1 MRGNI
6 MRGVESVSF
15 ALGLVVS
22 RHVAAHADTYPG
34 GEVHEDVA
42 AYLEEKHQDTSY
54 AEDRLDRSFFYAET
68 SQYPN
73 TGVHGDGPSCS
84 WMGELHAQLESYTLF
99 ELTLP
104 GTHNCGSY
112 LLSDDLMPGDWGEKS
127 EAALKVAEFL
137 HIPVEDVITPWSLTQ
152 DRSVLEQLELGSRYL
167 DLRAGWNGKQWR
179 TFHLEQGVLIS
190 DILADVEAFMAKH
203 PMEIVY
209 LEVSHLV
216 GSPTREQVVQLASMI
231 QKICSAYLLPRSFPL
246 QEKTIG
252 DIVRSGK
259 RLIASLATSQAV
271 LHNYPQIWPGFTFY
285 NTYANTDEVQRMVGF
300 NERAAM
306 WFAEY
311 RRELL
316 LSGFLYKLSWTL
328 TPQVHTIVDSILT
341 RNPRNLYTLAGL
353 AAEHFD
359 AFSLWMNGRGI
370 QGGNIL
376 LFDFLDLSL
385 NRTESCKSMIAL
397 VRAVNPLLQKAEASA

>member
-1 MRGNI
+1 
-6 MRGVESVSF
+6 MRGVDSVSF
-15 ALGLVVS
+15 ALGLVVL
-22 RHVAAHADTYPG
+22 RHVAVHAESYPVGEAHD
-34 GEVHEDVA
+34 DVQ
-42 AYLEEKHQDTSY
+42 AYLEQKHRDTSY
-54 AEDRLDRSFFYAET
+54 AEDRIDRSRFYAET

-73 TGVHGDGPSCS
+73 TDIRGDGPSCS
-84 WMGELHAQLESYTLF
+84 WMGELHAELESYTLF

-112 LLSDDLMPGDWGEKS
+112 LLSEELMPGDWGEKS

-152 DRSVLEQLELGSRYL
+152 DRSVLKQLELGSRYL

-216 GSPTREQVVQLASMI
+216 GTPTEEQVVQLASMI

-252 DIVRSGK
+252 DIVSSGK
-259 RLIASLATSQAV
+259 RLIASLAASQAV
-271 LHNYPQIWPGFTFY
+271 LDNYPQIWPGYTFY
-285 NTYANTDEVQRMVGF
+285 NTYANTDDLQRMIGF
-300 NERAAM
+300 NEKAAT
-306 WFAEY
+306 WFAKY

-341 RNPRNLYTLAGL
+341 RSPRDLYTLAGL
-353 AAEHFD
+353 AAEHFG
-359 AFSLWMNGRGI
+359 AFTLWMNGRGM

-385 NRTESCKSMIAL
+385 NRTEGCKSMIEL
-397 VRAVNPLLQKAEASA
+397 VRAINPLLQKAEAFV